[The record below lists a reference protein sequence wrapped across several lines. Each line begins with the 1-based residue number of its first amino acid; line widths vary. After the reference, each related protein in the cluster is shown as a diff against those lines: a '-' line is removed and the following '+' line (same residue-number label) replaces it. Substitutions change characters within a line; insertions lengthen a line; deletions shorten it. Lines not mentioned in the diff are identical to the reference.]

1 MKRKERHQKKLDNL
15 VINKRINEG
24 IQKNTS
30 LSIKKLI
37 TYWTKWWQNCSVEA
51 WFKTCV
57 TYQKLYVTVR
67 NGNSE

>member
-37 TYWTKWWQNCSVEA
+37 TY
-51 WFKTCV
+51 
-57 TYQKLYVTVR
+57 
-67 NGNSE
+67 